1 MRIVS
6 FVAAAL
12 LLLLSG
18 CSSKQY
24 YKPKEVAGEWE
35 KRGDVKESIIDS
47 THEIALLEDR
57 RVLVEGGELN
67 VTIPQDERVVG
78 YSDGWVITT
87 GMDGNLTLRLG
98 QDANLSESFELKKT
112 IAAATVKGDILAV
125 LFANNEMAL
134 YAISTK
140 ELLFKE
146 QGNAP
151 VIINAKTQN
160 PYFMNDLVLFFTLDG
175 KVSVVNSTIK
185 KRLRTVI
192 VSSEQHFNNIISFG
206 IVDNTIIATSGYSL
220 LSLAAKELRA
230 KYEVRCAAYKGGTIF
245 IASKQG
251 EIVALSADMQVKAKL
266 KFPFAHFLGMLAT
279 DEKLYAL
286 EKGGYLIEMPLDL
299 STSNV
304 YEASVDEGYLFMSR
318 DRFYID
324 DEYISLQ

>member
-67 VTIPQDERVVG
+67 VTVLQGERVVG

-87 GMDGNLTLRLG
+87 SMDGNLTLRLG

-175 KVSVVNSTIK
+175 KVSIVNSTIK

-192 VSSEQHFNNIISFG
+192 VSSETHFNNIISFG

-230 KYEVRCAAYKGGTIF
+230 KYEVRCAAYKGDTIF

-286 EKGGYLIEMPLDL
+286 EKEGYLIEMPLDL